1 MKGATVSKTQQIL
14 LTRQQVA
21 DLCHVSYKTIRRAE
35 TDGELKSIK
44 IGNPK
49 PNRVLDNRPVRFYI
63 GDVAKFL
70 GVTVEDVRKALTEL
84 VDQR

>member
-1 MKGATVSKTQQIL
+1 MSKTQQIL

-21 DLCHVSYKTIRRAE
+21 ALANISDSTIKRAYA
-35 TDGELKSIK
+35 DGELKIIK
-44 IGNPK
+44 LGNPK
-49 PNRVLDNRPVRFYI
+49 PNRVRDNRPVRFYI

>member
-1 MKGATVSKTQQIL
+1 MPCQLQNHKT
-14 LTRQQVA
+14 
-21 DLCHVSYKTIRRAE
+21 RR
-35 TDGELKSIK
+35 DRRELKSIK

-70 GVTVEDVRKALTEL
+70 GVTVEDVRKDLTEL

>member
-21 DLCHVSYKTIRRAE
+21 DLCHVSPKTIRRAE

-49 PNRVLDNRPVRFYI
+49 PNRVLDNRPVRFHI
-63 GDVAKFL
+63 ADVAKFL
-70 GVTVEDVRKALTEL
+70 DATVEDVRKALTEL

>member
-1 MKGATVSKTQQIL
+1 MSKTQQIL
-14 LTRQQVA
+14 LTRQQVTA
-21 DLCHVSYKTIRRAE
+21 LANISNSTLNRAY
-35 TDGELKSIK
+35 TSGGLKSIK
-44 IGNPK
+44 LGNPK
-49 PNRVLDNRPVRFYI
+49 PNRVRDNRPVRFYI